1 MTHEK
6 NNLRSDCSLRKV
18 AHMSSKSNVEKREA
32 VVEAALDMFAERG
45 FHGAPT
51 SLIAERAGV
60 GVGTIYRYFR
70 NKEELIHC
78 VFDEMHQRFHQR
90 FPESLGEDVSLQERL
105 TLLLGQLLAIFIES
119 PREFRYLEQYH
130 YSPFADLERPEIPP
144 EEHNAIG
151 KLLGEGRDAGLFRE
165 GPLPVLQAVALGPII
180 SLAKEHI
187 AGRLTVDETT
197 VQLAAEA
204 CWEALLKR

>member
-1 MTHEK
+1 M
-6 NNLRSDCSLRKV
+6 
-18 AHMSSKSNVEKREA
+18 
-32 VVEAALDMFAERG
+32 EAALNLFTERG

-90 FPESLGEDVSLQERL
+90 LPEPLGEDLSLQERL
-105 TLLLGQLLAIFIES
+105 TLLLGQLLVIFMES

-130 YSPFADLERPEIPP
+130 YSPFADLERHEIPS
-144 EEHNAIG
+144 EEHNDAIG
-151 KLLGEGRDAGLFRE
+151 RLLREGRDSGLFRE
-165 GPLPVLQAVALGPII
+165 GPLPVLQAIALGPII

-187 AGRLTVDETT
+187 AGRLTVDEATAHSAT
-197 VQLAAEA
+197 EA